1 MPRFGSLTEMADYFT
16 ALSFTTDEVSKRA
29 MTKAAKLVR
38 DEAKRVL
45 GTYDYGWTPL
55 AQATVDHKRRGDT
68 PLLETGDLR
77 NSIKYSVS
85 EHEFTVGSNSPKAL
99 WHELG
104 TSRVPP
110 RSFIGGAAQAKLN
123 EIHEIMGKGYLE
135 DVIAKKHGPSES
147 DEGEE

>member
-1 MPRFGSLTEMADYFT
+1 MAVYFT
-16 ALSFTTDEVSKRA
+16 ALQFRTDEVSKRA

-45 GTYDYGWTPL
+45 GTYDYGWAPL
-55 AQATVDHKRRGDT
+55 AQSTIERKHTGDS

-110 RSFIGGAAQAKLN
+110 RSFIGGAAQAKI
-123 EIHEIMGKGYLE
+123 EEVHELMGKGYLE
-135 DVIAKKHGPSES
+135 DLVGMKHGFNESEE
-147 DEGEE
+147 D

>member
-1 MPRFGSLTEMADYFT
+1 MAAFFT
-16 ALSFTTDEVSKRA
+16 ALSFTTDGVSKRA

-45 GTYDYGWTPL
+45 GTYDYGWPSL
-55 AQATVDHKRRGDT
+55 AASTIEHKKHGDT

-104 TSRVPP
+104 TSRIPP
-110 RSFIGGAAQAKLN
+110 RSFIGGAAQAKID
-123 EIHEIMGKGYLE
+123 EVHEIMGKGYLE
-135 DVIAKKHGPSES
+135 DVFGSHHGQNENSGDSE
-147 DEGEE
+147 